1 MPIFSQSALWVLN
14 PKASLVRLR
23 RAAHSLISFG
33 SIFFTEGFP
42 KCEGG
47 RRRIA
52 RVAIDI
58 HGAAPSDYTPPQPR
72 TVRQVAPIE
81 RQRNPRNSGRLFAHP
96 TGMPCWRL
104 QQLRQKR

>member
-1 MPIFSQSALWVLN
+1 MPIFSQIALWVLN

-58 HGAAPSDYTPPQPR
+58 HGAAPSDYTHPSPR
-72 TVRQVAPIE
+72 IVQHAAPIE
-81 RQRNPRNSGRLFAHP
+81 RQ
-96 TGMPCWRL
+96 
-104 QQLRQKR
+104 